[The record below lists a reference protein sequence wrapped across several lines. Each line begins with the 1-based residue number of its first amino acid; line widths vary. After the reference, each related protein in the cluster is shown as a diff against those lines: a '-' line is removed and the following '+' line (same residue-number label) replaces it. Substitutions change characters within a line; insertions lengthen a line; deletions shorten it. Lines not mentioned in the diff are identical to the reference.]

1 MVYLDLDF
9 LGKIR
14 LVNYIR
20 SQVKAGNLKP
30 DVSSAALFE
39 DELYM
44 MPVLEDDAL
53 LYSLD
58 DISGEKQSDSSVAA
72 EGKGQETDKRV
83 LELQEELERLQGQFA
98 DYRSA
103 VKRSMDKDLEK
114 KEQGLPESEEGES
127 NKVRAEESNYF
138 TSYAYNSMWNA
149 AFIPCNMNL
158 ANNTTAIHESML
170 KDSVRTDSYRD
181 FIYNNKRLFKDK
193 VVLDVGCGT
202 GILSM
207 FCAKAGAKQVIA
219 VDNSNIIERARE
231 IVYDNGFGD
240 VIK

>member
-30 DVSSAALFE
+30 DVSSASLFE

-58 DISGEKQSDSSVAA
+58 DISGEEQSDSSVAA

-83 LELQEELERLQGQFA
+83 LELQEELDRLQGQFA

-149 AFIPCNMNL
+149 AFIPCNMIWL
-158 ANNTTAIHESML
+158 TTLQLYTSLCLRIACEPTRTETLFIIISAFSKIRLFSML
-170 KDSVRTDSYRD
+170 GAERAFCLCSVRKQGPNRSSLLIIR
-181 FIYNNKRLFKDK
+181 ILLKELVK
-193 VVLDVGCGT
+193 
-202 GILSM
+202 LSM
-207 FCAKAGAKQVIA
+207 TTGL
-219 VDNSNIIERARE
+219 ET
-231 IVYDNGFGD
+231 
-240 VIK
+240 